1 MSSEPPT
8 LGKGILG
15 YRKSAVNQIL
25 ADRDIMLRQA
35 EGRVRA
41 AESKVAELEHELSS
55 MRDRNSRSEEQ
66 LDRLRLQLDALAAR
80 MDLGSEPLPIP
91 PPAEEAG
98 AMDEGTPLPDQDID
112 AGDSE
117 GFSAV
122 QSGARPDEPYG
133 PGEPEG
139 EADDAESYAMS
150 YTTEGYTFGDEEEE
164 LETEP
169 DGPSPA
175 YDELAPQPGVAEG
188 HEGGSQYNAFAEPEP
203 AQSEANDDE
212 SLWSSG
218 ARSGT
223 TYYHPPSFEG
233 GPEYGPV
240 HDEVGVDEPSNEP
253 APSSWEVEAPPPA
266 EFPSQPEAEM
276 MDQPQERSM
285 SEAGTDWE
293 PAPSPPEPTTPPAP
307 QAAPAP
313 APAAEPAPA
322 PAPSPAADAASRLV
336 TSELTAIL
344 AAAEESAAR
353 IIDRARTTSQ
363 RQIAQSNRLWR
374 EVQSEIAR
382 FASWR
387 EEVEPVIHTVQGK
400 VEQIRVMI
408 EEVPERIREA
418 LAPMAES
425 ISSIDADLAELA
437 TASTPPLLLTPGGVG
452 EEASSLD
459 LGDWGDDADAGTSA
473 DGDDQA
479 DHGDY
484 GTESPGAY
492 AG

>member
-66 LDRLRLQLDALAAR
+66 LDRLRMQLDALAAR
-80 MDLGSEPLPIP
+80 MDLGSEPVPIP
-91 PPAEEAG
+91 PPAEDTG
-98 AMDEGTPLPDQDID
+98 TMLDEGTSPQDQDID

-117 GFSAV
+117 GFSAE

-133 PGEPEG
+133 PGETEG

-150 YTTEGYTFGDEEEE
+150 YTTEGYAFGDEDEE
-164 LETEP
+164 LKAEP

-175 YDELAPQPGVAEG
+175 YDELAPQPGEAGG

-203 AQSEANDDE
+203 AQSEAHEGE

-240 HDEVGVDEPSNEP
+240 HDEVGLRR
-253 APSSWEVEAPPPA
+253 PSS
-266 EFPSQPEAEM
+266 
-276 MDQPQERSM
+276 R
-285 SEAGTDWE
+285 
-293 PAPSPPEPTTPPAP
+293 
-307 QAAPAP
+307 
-313 APAAEPAPA
+313 
-322 PAPSPAADAASRLV
+322 ASR
-336 TSELTAIL
+336 
-344 AAAEESAAR
+344 R
-353 IIDRARTTSQ
+353 Q
-363 RQIAQSNRLWR
+363 R
-374 EVQSEIAR
+374 
-382 FASWR
+382 
-387 EEVEPVIHTVQGK
+387 
-400 VEQIRVMI
+400 
-408 EEVPERIREA
+408 
-418 LAPMAES
+418 
-425 ISSIDADLAELA
+425 
-437 TASTPPLLLTPGGVG
+437 
-452 EEASSLD
+452 
-459 LGDWGDDADAGTSA
+459 
-473 DGDDQA
+473 
-479 DHGDY
+479 
-484 GTESPGAY
+484 
-492 AG
+492 